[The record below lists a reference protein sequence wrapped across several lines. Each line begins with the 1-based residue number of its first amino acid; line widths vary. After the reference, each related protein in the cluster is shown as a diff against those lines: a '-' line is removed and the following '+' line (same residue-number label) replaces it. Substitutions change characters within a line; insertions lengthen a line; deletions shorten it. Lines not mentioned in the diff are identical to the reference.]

1 VENSWAKSFGF
12 SENPGEGAHGRSA
25 HLAPDN
31 RLTLETC
38 QERQTA
44 KSLFLTADKLPT
56 ALATSISTTVSIKS
70 TKTSITTDEPKVAPV
85 AKAGRLMS
93 KEEADRVKKAI
104 AATTSV
110 EEIRKLERS
119 LREGYIPERD
129 AVGA

>member
-1 VENSWAKSFGF
+1 M
-12 SENPGEGAHGRSA
+12 
-25 HLAPDN
+25 
-31 RLTLETC
+31 
-38 QERQTA
+38 
-44 KSLFLTADKLPT
+44 
-56 ALATSISTTVSIKS
+56 TVSTKS
-70 TKTSITTDEPKVAPV
+70 TKISVTTDEPKVAPV

-104 AATTSV
+104 AAATSV